1 MKIKDLCFE
10 IIQKCPNNCKFC
22 SSNSSIEKTHIIE
35 YKLFEKVIDYLMSLG
50 GIEEIC
56 ISGGEPFLHPDLLK
70 MVEHCKKHNIKTTIY
85 TSGITN
91 RTKLSEQELRNLN
104 PYERKILEMYNGESF
119 DSLNKKTLQTLKL
132 LGLDKI
138 VFDFQSICVDQY
150 NYLMGT
156 QNLITYVLKS
166 IVLSQSVGLTSEIH
180 FIPLKQ
186 NYNQINE
193 ILEIA
198 ELAGIERISILKF
211 VPQGRGLENK
221 DNLMLNDEEMK
232 EFVNTIKN
240 QTIYKGEIRIGIPL
254 TENDEHLCTAG
265 FDKMVIKYDGSVL
278 PCPAFK
284 EINPST
290 LEEYGISVPNIRS
303 NLEDVIIF
311 QGNRAKPLCKVIY
324 SKNIS

>member
-35 YKLFEKVIDYLMSLG
+35 YKLFEKVIDYFMSLG

-180 FIPLKQ
+180 FVPLKQ

-284 EINPST
+284 EIDPST